1 MVSDI
6 LMENDLTKNNSDFT
20 EWHAVLCQYA
30 KNTGSKH
37 SYQQLKQKAV
47 LIYGNRNSH

>member
-30 KNTGSKH
+30 KTRGVSTVTN
-37 SYQQLKQKAV
+37 
-47 LIYGNRNSH
+47 NSNKRQF